1 MSYFFYVSFT
11 KKFLDFNETS
21 TMFLWKRTFDYSTI
35 KASWQRETKI
45 LYFAVDK
52 ENEKGLYEKATEKR
66 SRTENDFHQI
76 FADGLVFGIHN
87 RGSHPLWQ
95 ANDCRTHQTE
105 SVKAYVESKGAYGVG
120 VYVLL
125 HVLQVIIAVIPG
137 EPIQIAGGYLFGT
150 FFGSVL
156 TFLGIM
162 LGSLLAFGI
171 ARKFGVKIVKLFVNE
186 ERLLQQKQRLESR
199 KGKAVLFVLFLL
211 PGVPKD
217 VLIYAVGL
225 TPISFRKFSRSTFS
239 HDCPPYSAPAIWA
252 HSWGKAIIK
261 CFSSLAQ

>member
-1 MSYFFYVSFT
+1 M
-11 KKFLDFNETS
+11 KKQLKNGVELKTIFIKSLPMVLFLAA
-21 TMFLWKRTFDYSTI
+21 I
-35 KASWQRETKI
+35 IVVVI
-45 LYFAVDK
+45 LYGKQMIAVLTK
-52 ENEKGLYEKATEKR
+52 
-66 SRTENDFHQI
+66 
-76 FADGLVFGIHN
+76 
-87 RGSHPLWQ
+87 P
-95 ANDCRTHQTE
+95 E

-171 ARKFGVKIVKLFVNE
+171 ARKLGVKIVKLFVNE

-225 TPISFRKFSRSTFS
+225 TPISFGKFFPIYFLARL
-239 HDCPPYSAPAIWA
+239 PAIFGA
-252 HSWGKAIIK
+252 SYMGAQLGQSNYKMFFIVGAIAVVLLIAGYMLK
-261 CFSSLAQ
+261 DRLIERFYRFKERKSQKQKLQYDE

>member
-76 FADGLVFGIHN
+76 FADGLVLASIIVVVILYGKQMIAVLTK
-87 RGSHPLWQ
+87 P
-95 ANDCRTHQTE
+95 E

-171 ARKFGVKIVKLFVNE
+171 ARKFV
-186 ERLLQQKQRLESR
+186 
-199 KGKAVLFVLFLL
+199 
-211 PGVPKD
+211 
-217 VLIYAVGL
+217 
-225 TPISFRKFSRSTFS
+225 
-239 HDCPPYSAPAIWA
+239 
-252 HSWGKAIIK
+252 
-261 CFSSLAQ
+261 